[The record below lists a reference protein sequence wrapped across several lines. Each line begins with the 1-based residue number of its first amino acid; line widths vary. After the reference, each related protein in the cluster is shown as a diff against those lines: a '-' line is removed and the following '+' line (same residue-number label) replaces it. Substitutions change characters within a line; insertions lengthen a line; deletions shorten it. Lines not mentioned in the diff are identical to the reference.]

1 MNSLYIYL
9 INLYEKCFKKD
20 KLQDLSF
27 AGEEWN
33 PILETITDKS
43 VNLKQLIVRLS
54 NYKDKSSA
62 DKLSRIM
69 EEINQSINNTKLSLY
84 IRYGPDK
91 DKLSGIGSLLAIN
104 IQNN

>member
-1 MNSLYIYL
+1 
-9 INLYEKCFKKD
+9 
-20 KLQDLSF
+20 
-27 AGEEWN
+27 
-33 PILETITDKS
+33 
-43 VNLKQLIVRLS
+43 
-54 NYKDKSSA
+54 
-62 DKLSRIM
+62 M

>member
-33 PILETITDKS
+33 PILETIIKKLPIHYTYITDDYKIDNYIIDNIT
-43 VNLKQLIVRLS
+43 VKVR
-54 NYKDKSSA
+54 K
-62 DKLSRIM
+62 KL
-69 EEINQSINNTKLSLY
+69 E
-84 IRYGPDK
+84 
-91 DKLSGIGSLLAIN
+91 
-104 IQNN
+104 